1 VGEPDR
7 LRQQGLPIVLVQRV
21 PISPSVRLALVLC
34 AIHGA
39 AAALLWLVPLPLP
52 GKAVATAAVAVSL
65 VYLLARDAALHA
77 AHAIV
82 GLEIGDGGRLSY
94 WTRSGRRVEC
104 EVLDSSYVSPHL
116 TIVLLRE
123 SGRARTRRVI
133 LLPDSMDPRDFRT
146 LRVWLRWKPR
156 SGAGLEAAVDR

>member
-1 VGEPDR
+1 VPI
-7 LRQQGLPIVLVQRV
+7 QQVS
-21 PISPSVRLALVLC
+21 ISPSVRLALALC

-52 GKAVATAAVAVSL
+52 GKAVITVVVAVSL

-82 GLEIGDGGRLSY
+82 GLEIEDGGRVSY

-104 EVLDSSYVSPHL
+104 EVLDSSYVSPRL

-123 SGRARTRRVI
+123 RGRAGTRKLI
-133 LLPDSMDPRDFRT
+133 LLPDSMNPQDFRR
-146 LRVWLRWKPR
+146 LRVWLRWKPG
-156 SGAGLEAAVDR
+156 SGADLEAATDR